1 MKTSAVNGRGIERQV
16 GQLGTHRGQVTW
28 EHLKDSS
35 GLRCDALERG
45 RSGDMAVCMKFKRF
59 RICAIYEYCN
69 FFYLRLCFSS
79 VQKGHSDIFF

>member
-28 EHLKDSS
+28 AHLKDSS

-45 RSGDMAVCMKFKRF
+45 RSADKRY
-59 RICAIYEYCN
+59 A
-69 FFYLRLCFSS
+69 
-79 VQKGHSDIFF
+79 